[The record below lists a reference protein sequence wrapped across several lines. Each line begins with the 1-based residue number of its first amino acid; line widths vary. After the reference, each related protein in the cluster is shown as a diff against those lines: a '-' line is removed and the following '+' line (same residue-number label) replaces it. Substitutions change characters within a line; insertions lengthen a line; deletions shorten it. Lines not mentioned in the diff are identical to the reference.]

1 MSEHRRK
8 PPQPQGGGRAAARR
22 GTPPAPSGRRA
33 APRSDT
39 GSPSSSYG
47 APGSGAP
54 DAGDRPY
61 GGRAEARRAAQ
72 RSGSVGASGGRRRAP
87 EGGGRSGGGGRRGGG
102 GPGGPSGPGRGRGRG
117 GSEPPRKKRFI
128 DYPRAGKYGARR
140 WVPSWRLVSGLFLG
154 FLGSVM
160 AVAGISYALVD
171 VPEVDKAAKAQNNVY
186 YWADGKQMVATGGER
201 NRQIID
207 YDDIPDEMRFAVM
220 SAENKSFEKD
230 KGIDPMGITRAL
242 VNMAKGGQTQGG
254 STITQQYVKNAR
266 LGDQS
271 QTFTRKFKEL
281 FISIKVGRTVSKEDV
296 MAGYLNTAYYG
307 RGAYGIQAAARAYFN
322 EEAKDLDPS
331 QCALLATVLKGA
343 TYYDPAGYP
352 EIDPSANPQDNTARA
367 KKRWAWILDEEV
379 KDGRLT
385 AEERAKYTKFPKL
398 QNPRSNIDLAGQTGY
413 LVDLAK
419 AYVIRNTGITDE
431 QLRQGGYE
439 IHTTFDRTKVKE
451 LEKAVNKVRKEK
463 IKPKLRP
470 EKDTHVQFGGASV
483 DPGDGAIR
491 AIYGG
496 EDATKH
502 FTNNAD
508 QTGAQVGSTYKP
520 FVLAAA
526 FKYGVRNPDLGE
538 FQTDSERTIVN
549 PKSLYSGKNELKIQK
564 YNGAIWTD
572 REGQQW
578 NQKNDGGRSYNPP
591 SYQIDLREAMR
602 ESVNSAYVQLGMDVG
617 LDKVKESAMA
627 AGLKDDQSMA
637 SANYPSFSL
646 GTSSPSAIRMA
657 GAYSTFAASG
667 KQNDPYSVTEVQHGG
682 ESVYRHKKET
692 KQAFSDEVA
701 DNVTDVLRTVVEKG
715 TGTSAKLIGRQVAG
729 KTGTTDG
736 NKSAWFVGYTPQLS
750 TAVSMYRL
758 DDDESNKKR
767 KFLEMFGTGGEA
779 KIHGASF
786 PAQIWQDYME
796 QALKGKRAIPFPVPG
811 PIGQVVGETP
821 PPTKTKAPEET
832 KEPEKTT
839 SPTPSQ
845 SETTKPP
852 TKEPDP
858 EETCEPLDW
867 ECNHQDGGQQN
878 GGGGQGG
885 VDGGPGGQSPPPT
898 DDPAGGGANEGNED
912 GGGGFIRGPR
922 G

>member
-22 GTPPAPSGRRA
+22 GAPGASSGRRA
-33 APRSDT
+33 APRGTT

-47 APGSGAP
+47 SQGSGTS
-54 DAGDRPY
+54 DEGDRPY

-72 RSGSVGASGGRRRAP
+72 RSGAAGSRRRAP
-87 EGGGRSGGGGRRGGG
+87 DGAGGGRSGGGGRRGGG
-102 GPGGPSGPGRGRGRG
+102 GGSSGPGRGRGRG
-117 GSEPPRKKRFI
+117 AEPPRKKRFI
-128 DYPRAGKYGARR
+128 DYPRADKDGLRR
-140 WVPSWRLVSGLFLG
+140 WVPSWRLVTGMFIG
-154 FLGSVM
+154 FLGSLM
-160 AVAGISYALVD
+160 AVAGIAYALVQ

-186 YWADGKQMVATGGER
+186 YWSDGKQMVATGGER

-207 YDDIPDEMRFAVM
+207 YDDIPKEMRFAVM
-220 SAENKSFEKD
+220 SAENKTFEKD
-230 KGIDPMGITRAL
+230 KGVDPMGITRAL

-281 FISIKVGRTVSKEDV
+281 FISIKVGRTVSKEDI

-307 RGAYGIQAAARAYFN
+307 RGAYGIQAAARAYFDK
-322 EEAKDLDPS
+322 EASELDPS
-331 QCALLATVLKGA
+331 ECALLATVLKGA
-343 TYYDPAGYP
+343 TYYDPAGSP
-352 EIDPSANPQDNTARA
+352 EIDPAASKEDNTARA

-379 KDGRLT
+379 KDNRLT
-385 AEERAKYTKFPKL
+385 AAERDKYRTFPKL
-398 QNPRSNIDLAGQTGY
+398 QNPRSNADLAGQTGY

-419 AYVIRNTGITDE
+419 AYVIKNTNITAD
-431 QLRQGGYE
+431 QLQQGGYE
-439 IHTTFDRTKVKE
+439 IHTTFDRKKVKE
-451 LEKAVNKVRKEK
+451 LEKSVNKVRKEK
-463 IKPKLRP
+463 LNTKLRP
-470 EKDTHVQFGGASV
+470 KKDTHVQFGGASV
-483 DPGDGAIR
+483 DPKDGAIR

-526 FKYGVRNPDLGE
+526 FKYGVRDPKGVE
-538 FQTDSERTIVN
+538 VQSESERTIVN
-549 PKSLYSGKNELKIQK
+549 PKSLYSGKNKLKIQK
-564 YNGAIWTD
+564 YNGDVWTD
-572 REGQQW
+572 RDGKEWLQR
-578 NQKNDGGRSYNPP
+578 NDGDQDYNPP
-591 SYQIDLREAMR
+591 TYQIDLREAMR

-617 LDKVKESAMA
+617 LDKVKESAMD
-627 AGLKDDQSMA
+627 AGLKDDSSMA
-637 SANYPSFSL
+637 GATYPSFSL

-667 KQNDPYSVTEVQHGG
+667 KQNDPYSVREVKHEGNTVYQH
-682 ESVYRHKKET
+682 EKQT
-692 KQAFSDEVA
+692 KQAFDPEVA
-701 DNVTDVLRTVVEKG
+701 DNVTDVLRTVVDKG
-715 TGTSAKLIGRQVAG
+715 TGTSAKLPGRQVAG

-758 DDDESNKKR
+758 DDNENNKKR
-767 KFLEMFGTGGEA
+767 EFLEMFGTGGEK

-786 PAQIWQDYME
+786 PAQIWQDYMAE
-796 QALKGKRAIPFPVPG
+796 ALKNAPVKNFPVPK
-811 PIGQVVGETP
+811 PIGRVVGETP
-821 PPTKTKAPEET
+821 PPPPTPTET
-832 KEPEKTT
+832 KEPEETT
-839 SPTPSQ
+839 KPTPTQ

-852 TKEPDP
+852 TESPDP
-858 EETCEPLDW
+858 GDTCDPLDW
-867 ECNHQDGGQQN
+867 DCNHDGGTEN
-878 GGGGQGG
+878 GGADGG
-885 VDGGPGGQSPPPT
+885 VDGGPGGGTPT
-898 DDPAGGGANEGNED
+898 ATEDPAGGGANNGNGHG
-912 GGGGFIRGPR
+912 GGGGFISGSD

>member
-22 GTPPAPSGRRA
+22 GAPAAPSGRRA
-33 APRSDT
+33 APRGDT

-47 APGSGAP
+47 ASGADTP
-54 DAGDRPY
+54 DDGGRPY

-72 RSGSVGASGGRRRAP
+72 RSGSLGASGGRRRAP
-87 EGGGRSGGGGRRGGG
+87 DGGGRSGGGGRRGGG

-117 GSEPPRKKRFI
+117 GAEPPRKKRFI

-140 WVPSWRLVSGLFLG
+140 WVPSWRLVSGVFLG

-160 AVAGISYALVD
+160 AVAGISYALVK

-186 YWADGKQMVATGGER
+186 YWDDGKQMVATGGER

-207 YDDIPDEMRFAVM
+207 YDDIPKEMRFAVM

-230 KGIDPMGITRAL
+230 KGVDPMGITRAL

-281 FISIKVGRTVSKEDV
+281 FISIKVGRTVSKENI

-322 EEAKDLDPS
+322 KEAKELDPS

-352 EIDPSANPQDNTARA
+352 EIDPAANSQDNTTRA
-367 KKRWAWILDEEV
+367 KKRWSWILDEEV

-385 AEERAKYTKFPKL
+385 AAQRATYQDFPKL

-419 AYVIRNTGITDE
+419 AYVIRNTKITAE
-431 QLRQGGYE
+431 QLQQGGYE
-439 IHTTFDRTKVKE
+439 IHTTFNKAKVKE
-451 LEKAVNKVRKEK
+451 LEDSVNKVRKAK

-483 DPGDGAIR
+483 EPKDGAIK

-526 FKYGVRNPDLGE
+526 FKNGVRNPDLGE
-538 FQTDSERTIVN
+538 IQADSERTVVN
-549 PKSLYSGKNELKIQK
+549 PKSLYSGKNKLKIQK
-564 YNGAIWTD
+564 YDGNVWTD
-572 REGQQW
+572 RDGKEW
-578 NQKNDGGRSYNPP
+578 LQKNDGNESYNPP
-591 SYQIDLREAMR
+591 TYQIDLREAMR
-602 ESVNSAYVQLGMDVG
+602 QSVNSAYVQLGMDVG

-667 KQNDPYSVTEVQHGG
+667 EQNDPYSVTEVQHEGDT
-682 ESVYRHKKET
+682 VYSHKKET
-692 KQAFSDEVA
+692 KRAFDDTVA

-715 TGTSAKLIGRQVAG
+715 TGTSAKLVGRQVAG

-767 KFLEMFGTGGEA
+767 HFLEMFGTGGEE

-796 QALKGKRAIPFPVPG
+796 RALKGEPVRNFPVPG
-811 PIGQVVGETP
+811 PIGEVVGETP
-821 PPTKTKAPEET
+821 PPTTAPTKSE
-832 KEPEKTT
+832 EPEKTT
-839 SPTPSQ
+839 SPTPSE
-845 SETTKPP
+845 SKSSKPP
-852 TKEPDP
+852 TKSPDP
-858 EETCEPLDW
+858 GETCDPLDW
-867 ECNHQDGGQQN
+867 DCNHDGGQEN
-878 GGGGQGG
+878 GGAEGG
-885 VDGGPGGQSPPPT
+885 VGGGPGGPGGQSPPAT
-898 DDPAGGGANEGNED
+898 EDPDGGGVNEGNED
-912 GGGGFIRGPR
+912 GGSHFIGGPG
-922 G
+922 

>member
-22 GTPPAPSGRRA
+22 GAPPAPSGRRA
-33 APRSDT
+33 APRGDT

-47 APGSGAP
+47 ASGSDTP
-54 DAGDRPY
+54 DDGGRPY

-72 RSGSVGASGGRRRAP
+72 RSGSLGASGGRRRAP
-87 EGGGRSGGGGRRGGG
+87 DGGGRSGGGGRRGGG

-117 GSEPPRKKRFI
+117 GAEPPRKKRFI
-128 DYPRAGKYGARR
+128 DYPRAGKYGVRR
-140 WVPSWRLVSGLFLG
+140 WVPSWRLVSGVFLG

-160 AVAGISYALVD
+160 AVAGISYALVE

-186 YWADGKQMVATGGER
+186 YWDDGKQMVATGGER

-207 YDDIPDEMRFAVM
+207 YDDIPKEMRFAVM
-220 SAENKSFEKD
+220 SAENKTFEDD
-230 KGIDPMGITRAL
+230 KGVDPMGITRAL

-281 FISIKVGRTVSKEDV
+281 FISIKVGRTVSKEDI

-322 EEAKDLDPS
+322 EEAKELDPS

-352 EIDPSANPQDNTARA
+352 EIDPAANAQDNKTRA

-385 AEERAKYTKFPKL
+385 AAQRATYQDFPKL

-419 AYVIRNTGITDE
+419 AYVIRNTKITAE
-431 QLRQGGYE
+431 QLQQGGYE
-439 IHTTFDRTKVKE
+439 IHTTFNKAKVKE
-451 LEKAVNKVRKEK
+451 LEESVNKVRKAK

-483 DPGDGAIR
+483 EPKDGAIK

-526 FKYGVRNPDLGE
+526 FKNGVRNPDLGE
-538 FQTDSERTIVN
+538 IQADSERTVVN
-549 PKSLYSGKNELKIQK
+549 PKSLYSGKNKLKIQK
-564 YNGAIWTD
+564 YDGNVWTD
-572 REGQQW
+572 RDGKEW
-578 NQKNDGGRSYNPP
+578 LQKNDGNESYNPP
-591 SYQIDLREAMR
+591 TYQIDLREAMR
-602 ESVNSAYVQLGMDVG
+602 QSVNSAYVQLGMDVG

-667 KQNDPYSVTEVQHGG
+667 EQNDPYSVTEVQHEGDT
-682 ESVYRHKKET
+682 VYSHKKET
-692 KQAFSDEVA
+692 KRAFDDTVA

-715 TGTSAKLIGRQVAG
+715 TGTSAKLARRQVAG

-767 KFLEMFGTGGEA
+767 HFLEMFGTGGEE

-796 QALKGKRAIPFPVPG
+796 RALKGEPVRNFPVPG
-811 PIGQVVGETP
+811 PIGEVVGETP
-821 PPTKTKAPEET
+821 PPTTAPTKSEE
-832 KEPEKTT
+832 PPKTT
-839 SPTPSQ
+839 SPTPSE
-845 SETTKPP
+845 SKSSKPP
-852 TKEPDP
+852 TKSPDP
-858 EETCEPLDW
+858 GETCDPLDW
-867 ECNHQDGGQQN
+867 DCNHDGGQEN
-878 GGGGQGG
+878 GGAEGG
-885 VDGGPGGQSPPPT
+885 VGGGPGGPGGQSPPAT
-898 DDPAGGGANEGNED
+898 EDPDGGGVNEGNED
-912 GGGGFIRGPR
+912 GGSHFIGGPG
-922 G
+922 